1 MLGALICTKFIVTL
15 SDQRLMPHCTLDHF
29 GDEYQQT
36 SLQQLTMAHSV
47 AQNGS
52 DIFLFSSLSFLL
64 LSLSFFSSILPSFFS
79 FFPFISILPLPLTSP
94 FFFILPSLFPLPS
107 SFLSSPVPSFRAF
120 LSSHFFLP
128 WKMCNCTRHA
138 AGFAE
143 DWQCLDFLLTLQPRT
158 QNTVISIFCICRC
171 AC

>member
-94 FFFILPSLFPLPS
+94 IFFHTSLPVSAALFVSLLPCSFIPCLPFFSLFPSVEDVQLHTPCCR
-107 SFLSSPVPSFRAF
+107 FCRGLAMLRCLAY
-120 LSSHFFLP
+120 
-128 WKMCNCTRHA
+128 TA
-138 AGFAE
+138 ASY
-143 DWQCLDFLLTLQPRT
+143 TKY
-158 QNTVISIFCICRC
+158 SY
-171 AC
+171 